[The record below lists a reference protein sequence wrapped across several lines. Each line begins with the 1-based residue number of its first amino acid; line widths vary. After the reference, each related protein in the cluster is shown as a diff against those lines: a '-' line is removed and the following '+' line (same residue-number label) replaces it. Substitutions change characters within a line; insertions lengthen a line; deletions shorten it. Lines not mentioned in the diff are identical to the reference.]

1 MEQNKGQGVK
11 EDFYKKIEAQIK
23 ELDERFKTLEAK
35 ASHFKDA
42 AKVEIDNQLK
52 ALLKKKDELMEKE
65 RQLKNTS
72 GEAFGIMKEGLGKAA
87 SELKSALDQSI
98 AKFK

>member
-1 MEQNKGQGVK
+1 MEQSKWQGGK
-11 EDFYKKIEAQIK
+11 EDFYKKIEAQLK

-35 ASHFKDA
+35 ASQFKDT
-42 AKVEIDNQLK
+42 AKLEIDNQLK
-52 ALLKKKDELMEKE
+52 ALRKKKDELMEKE

-72 GEAFGIMKEGLGKAA
+72 GEAFGILKEGVGKAA